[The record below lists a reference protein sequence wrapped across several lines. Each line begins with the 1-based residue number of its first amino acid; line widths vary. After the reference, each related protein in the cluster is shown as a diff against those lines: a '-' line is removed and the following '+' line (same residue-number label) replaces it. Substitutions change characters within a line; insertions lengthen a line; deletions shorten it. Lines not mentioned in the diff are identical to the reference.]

1 MIEVCRTRLGSIIL
15 YHSNHRKI
23 LDHVRQTLNRMSRN
37 AKLTSFSLVSLK
49 DQLLRPR
56 YITTSSIMSAKYKL
70 VFFTPPL
77 DLPKIK
83 EAIFKTGA
91 GSYPGPGGYTEV
103 CFTTPGIGQFK
114 PGDSAKPHIGAPGKL
129 EEVGAVSY
137 THLTLPT
144 KRIV

>member
-1 MIEVCRTRLGSIIL
+1 
-15 YHSNHRKI
+15 
-23 LDHVRQTLNRMSRN
+23 
-37 AKLTSFSLVSLK
+37 
-49 DQLLRPR
+49 
-56 YITTSSIMSAKYKL
+56 MSAKYKL

-91 GSYPGPGGYTEV
+91 GSYPGSGGYTEV

-129 EEVGAVSY
+129 EEVGEVKCEIFCGGHEIAEAAVAA
-137 THLTLPT
+137 L
-144 KRIV
+144 KR